1 VLENEKVVLE
11 KNGENVVFKIKK
23 LVFGP
28 GVW

>member
-1 VLENEKVVLE
+1 MLENEKVVLE

-28 GVW
+28 GV